1 MLTQNVCVYIKRIKG
16 DVRKGHAATN
26 VVERAPKLKF
36 AINIRRP
43 PAGNSVKSR

>member
-1 MLTQNVCVYIKRIKG
+1 MCVYIKRIKG
-16 DVRKGHAATN
+16 DVRKGHKHTATN
-26 VVERAPKLKF
+26 VVNRAPKLKF